1 MTPARSASAVA
12 LAAFAAAGLIAVI
25 AVPWDA
31 GVAPWSD
38 LATDA
43 LSSFSAEQI
52 ARIDAY
58 VAAAWPPGVLSLVAG
73 PIAAIGIA
81 LIPAVRRR
89 ITAIGSASVPA
100 RQGRLGR
107 PAGPARQGRL
117 GRPAGPGSPVRRA
130 VSDAIMA
137 GIVLA
142 IVRLAVLPFAIWSAQ
157 VRREAGLLVESWAAW
172 WLRWLGES
180 IAYVAVGALAITV
193 GLAVLR
199 RWPRR
204 GWIAVTAGAGVAAM
218 LITAVLPLVQRLEGT
233 TADPALTAR
242 VMQIAD
248 RAGVDVGRVSVIA
261 VADTSPALNA
271 NVSGWGPTRSVTIY
285 DTVATTM
292 SDAEIDAL
300 IAHELIHV
308 REGDAVLGALLAIL
322 AATGTAALVC
332 ALALSPRVRR
342 WLGATS
348 PSDAR
353 VIPLVV
359 AVFLVAALAATVAGA
374 TISRPLESRADREAL
389 ALTGDADAYRSL
401 ITTLAVTNRSTLT
414 PAQWRYALLF
424 THPTPLQRLA
434 AARS

>member
-1 MTPARSASAVA
+1 MRASHDGGVTPARSASAVA
-12 LAAFAAAGLIAVI
+12 IAAFAAAGLLAVI

-43 LSSFSAEQI
+43 LSSFSTEQI

-73 PIAAIGIA
+73 PIAAIGVA

-107 PAGPARQGRL
+107 PAGP
-117 GRPAGPGSPVRRA
+117 GSPVRRA
-130 VSDAIMA
+130 VSDVIVA

-193 GLAVLR
+193 ALAVLR

-322 AATGTAALVC
+322 AATGTAALAC

>member
-1 MTPARSASAVA
+1 MRASHDGGVTPARSASAVA
-12 LAAFAAAGLIAVI
+12 IAAFAAAGLIAVI

-43 LSSFSAEQI
+43 LSSFSTEQI

-73 PIAAIGIA
+73 PIAAVGIA

-107 PAGPARQGRL
+107 PAGP
-117 GRPAGPGSPVRRA
+117 GSPVRRA
-130 VSDAIMA
+130 VSDVIVA

-180 IAYVAVGALAITV
+180 LAYVAVGALAITV

-322 AATGTAALVC
+322 AATGTAALAC

>member
-1 MTPARSASAVA
+1 MTPARSAFAVA
-12 LAAFAAAGLIAVI
+12 VAAFAAAALIAIV

-38 LATDA
+38 LSTDA
-43 LSSFSAEQI
+43 LSAFTTEQI
-52 ARIDAY
+52 ARINEY
-58 VAAAWPPGVLSLVAG
+58 VAAAWLPGVLALVAG
-73 PIAAIGIA
+73 PIVATVVA
-81 LIPAVRRR
+81 LDPRLRGP
-89 ITAIGSASVPA
+89 ITAIARSPRSTGRRVLADLIVASV
-100 RQGRLGR
+100 
-107 PAGPARQGRL
+107 
-117 GRPAGPGSPVRRA
+117 
-130 VSDAIMA
+130 
-137 GIVLA
+137 VLA

-157 VRREAGLLVESWAAW
+157 VRREAGLLVEPWSVW

-180 IAYVAVGALAITV
+180 IVYVVLGALAVTV
-193 GLAVLR
+193 AMAVLR

-218 LITAVLPLVQRLEGT
+218 LITAVLPLAQRLEGT

-292 SDAEIDAL
+292 TEAEIDAL

-308 REGDAVLGALLAIL
+308 REGDAVLGAVLASL
-322 AATGTAALVC
+322 AAIGAISLVSALV
-332 ALALSPRVRR
+332 LSSRVRR
-342 WLGATS
+342 RLKAHS
-348 PSDAR
+348 PGDAR
-353 VIPLVV
+353 LIPLAIAVV
-359 AVFLVAALAATVAGA
+359 LVCSLGATVAGA

-414 PAQWRYALLF
+414 PARWRYALLF

>member
-1 MTPARSASAVA
+1 VTPARSASAVA
-12 LAAFAAAGLIAVI
+12 IAAFAAAGLIAVI

-43 LSSFSAEQI
+43 LSSFSTEQI

-73 PIAAIGIA
+73 PIAAIGVA
-81 LIPAVRRR
+81 LIPALRRR

-107 PAGPARQGRL
+107 PAGP
-117 GRPAGPGSPVRRA
+117 GSPVRRA
-130 VSDAIMA
+130 VSDVIVA

-180 IAYVAVGALAITV
+180 LAYVAVGALAITV

-322 AATGTAALVC
+322 AATGTAALAC

>member
-1 MTPARSASAVA
+1 VTPARSASTVA
-12 LAAFAAAGLIAVI
+12 IAAFAAAGLIAVV

-43 LSSFSAEQI
+43 LSSFSTEQI

-73 PIAAIGIA
+73 PIAAIGVA
-81 LIPAVRRR
+81 LIPALRRR

-107 PAGPARQGRL
+107 PAGP
-117 GRPAGPGSPVRRA
+117 GSPVRRA
-130 VSDAIMA
+130 VSDVIVA

-180 IAYVAVGALAITV
+180 LAYVAVGALAITV

-322 AATGTAALVC
+322 AATGTAALAC

>member
-1 MTPARSASAVA
+1 MRASHDGGVTPARSASAVA
-12 LAAFAAAGLIAVI
+12 IAAFAAAGLIAVI

-43 LSSFSAEQI
+43 LSSFSTEQI

-73 PIAAIGIA
+73 PIAAVGIA

-107 PAGPARQGRL
+107 PAGP
-117 GRPAGPGSPVRRA
+117 GSPVRRA
-130 VSDAIMA
+130 VSDVIVA

-180 IAYVAVGALAITV
+180 LAYVAVGALAITV

-204 GWIAVTAGAGVAAM
+204 GWIAVSAGAGVAAM

-322 AATGTAALVC
+322 AATGTAALAC

>member
-1 MTPARSASAVA
+1 MRASHDGGVTPARSASAVA
-12 LAAFAAAGLIAVI
+12 IAAFAAAGLIAVI

-43 LSSFSAEQI
+43 LSSFSTEQI

-73 PIAAIGIA
+73 PIAAVGIA

-107 PAGPARQGRL
+107 PAGP
-117 GRPAGPGSPVRRA
+117 GSPVRRA
-130 VSDAIMA
+130 VSDVIVA

-218 LITAVLPLVQRLEGT
+218 LVTAVLPLVQRLEGT

-322 AATGTAALVC
+322 AATGTAALAC

>member
-1 MTPARSASAVA
+1 MRASHDGGVTPARSASAVA
-12 LAAFAAAGLIAVI
+12 IAAFAAAGLIAVV

-73 PIAAIGIA
+73 PIAAIGVA

-107 PAGPARQGRL
+107 PAGP
-117 GRPAGPGSPVRRA
+117 GSPVRRA
-130 VSDAIMA
+130 VSDVIVA

-180 IAYVAVGALAITV
+180 LAYVAVGALAITV

-322 AATGTAALVC
+322 AATGTAALAC

>member
-1 MTPARSASAVA
+1 VTPARSASTVA
-12 LAAFAAAGLIAVI
+12 IAAFAAAGLIAVV

-43 LSSFSAEQI
+43 LSSFSTEQI

-73 PIAAIGIA
+73 PIAAIGVA
-81 LIPAVRRR
+81 LIPALRRR

-107 PAGPARQGRL
+107 PAGPAR
-117 GRPAGPGSPVRRA
+117 PVRRA
-130 VSDAIMA
+130 VSDAIVA

-180 IAYVAVGALAITV
+180 LAYVAVGALAITV

-322 AATGTAALVC
+322 AATGTAALAC

>member
-1 MTPARSASAVA
+1 MAI
-12 LAAFAAAGLIAVI
+12 AAFAAAGLIAVI

-43 LSSFSAEQI
+43 LSSFSTEQI

-73 PIAAIGIA
+73 PIAAVGIA

-89 ITAIGSASVPA
+89 ITAIDSASVPA

-107 PAGPARQGRL
+107 PAGPAR
-117 GRPAGPGSPVRRA
+117 PVRRA
-130 VSDAIMA
+130 VSDLIVA
-137 GIVLA
+137 GVVLA
-142 IVRLAVLPFAIWSAQ
+142 IVRLAVLPFTIWSAQ

-180 IAYVAVGALAITV
+180 IAYVAVVALAITV
-193 GLAVLR
+193 ALAVLR

-261 VADTSPALNA
+261 VADTGPALNA

-322 AATGTAALVC
+322 AATGTAALAC